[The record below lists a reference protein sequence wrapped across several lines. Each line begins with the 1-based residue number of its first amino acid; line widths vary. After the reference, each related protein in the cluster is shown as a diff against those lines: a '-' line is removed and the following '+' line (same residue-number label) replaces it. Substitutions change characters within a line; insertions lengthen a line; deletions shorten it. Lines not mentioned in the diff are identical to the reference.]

1 MSRLEPVLPA
11 NVAGQPGLLAAAL
24 EFAEIGVRV
33 VIVQGKNPGGFL
45 GRHWEQQA
53 TRDPA
58 VLCGW
63 WERWPDVNVGILG
76 DAVLLPLDVDNPD
89 SFERFQAE
97 HGQAPPTPRFYTGGS
112 QAIQDALGVLGG
124 RALFDGVEHK
134 VHVRTAEHDGRIFL
148 DLADPEWR
156 EVAA

>member
-11 NVAGQPGLLAAAL
+11 NVAGQSGLLAVAAL

-45 GRHWEQQA
+45 GPHSEQQA

-63 WERWPDVNVGILG
+63 WERWPGGILG

-97 HGQAPPTPRFYTGGS
+97 HGQAPPTPPFYTGGS

-134 VHVRTAEHDGRIFL
+134 VHVRTAEPDGRTFL
-148 DLADPEWR
+148 DLAYPEWW